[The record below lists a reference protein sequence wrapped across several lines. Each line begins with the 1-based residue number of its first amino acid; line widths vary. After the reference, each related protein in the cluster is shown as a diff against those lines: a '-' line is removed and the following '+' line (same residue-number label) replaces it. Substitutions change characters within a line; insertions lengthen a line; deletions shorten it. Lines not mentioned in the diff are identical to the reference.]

1 LTREFNMA
9 DEIEILKRLYD
20 RFNARDI
27 ETVLA
32 ALDENVVWAN
42 GMEGGHVHG
51 RDGVRNYW
59 TRQWAMVDPHV
70 EPVAFSNGPEGE
82 IIVEVHQVVHDLNR
96 DLLLDQ
102 MVGHI
107 FRIEDG
113 LVRRFDIRGATRQ
126 TTPTSR

>member
-1 LTREFNMA
+1 MSDNVRL
-9 DEIEILKRLYD
+9 LKRIYD
-20 RFNARDI
+20 RFNARDM

-32 ALDENVVWAN
+32 ALHEDVIWAN

-51 RDGVRNYW
+51 REGVRSYW

-70 EPVAFSNGPEGE
+70 EPVAFAEGSKAE
-82 IIVEVHQVVHDLNR
+82 VIVEVHQVVHDR
-96 DLLLDQ
+96 AGELLVDQ

-113 LVRRFDIRGATRQ
+113 LIRRFDIRGAVSAQ
-126 TTPTSR
+126 PEEKVPI